1 MMALRTLQWKGDMED
16 ILAQATH
23 FDTDQWV
30 SAIAE
35 ILQSYPSTGCL
46 NLEIDNSN
54 STFMEILT
62 DLSKVGKFLFVFK
75 DIQGKPTKPT

>member
-1 MMALRTLQWKGDMED
+1 MED

-23 FDTDQWV
+23 DTDQWV
-30 SAIAE
+30 STIAE

-46 NLEIDNSN
+46 NLELDNSN

-62 DLSKVGKFLFVFK
+62 DLSKVGKFYFVLNKYK
-75 DIQGKPTKPT
+75 DKPTKPTQWF